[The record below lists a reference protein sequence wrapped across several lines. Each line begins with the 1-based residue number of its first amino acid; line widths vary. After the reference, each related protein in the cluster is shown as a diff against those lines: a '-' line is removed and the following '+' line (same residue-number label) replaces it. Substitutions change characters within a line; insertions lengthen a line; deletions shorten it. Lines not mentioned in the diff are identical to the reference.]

1 MNEIWSGSLRK
12 MTVTAASPVEYRMGG
27 ENGPLLNQYLGKKL
41 SLHFEGKINCIE
53 CAVALKKSYQGGY
66 CFPCTQKLAECDLC
80 ILKPELCHYAKGT
93 CRQPKWG
100 EEHCMIP
107 HFVYLSKTS
116 GVKVGITRHT
126 QIPTRWID
134 QGATEA
140 VPIFKVSTRL
150 QSGLFEVLL
159 GEQIADKT
167 NWRKM
172 LKGESSEEDL
182 LERRDQLFEDCG
194 EALDQLEEELDDNGI
209 EFLEDEAV
217 TELSYPVL
225 EYPEKVKSMTLEKM
239 PTIEG
244 TLMGIKGQYLIFDTG
259 VINIRRHTGH
269 TITLKA

>member
-1 MNEIWSGSLRK
+1 
-12 MTVTAASPVEYRMGG
+12 
-27 ENGPLLNQYLGKKL
+27 
-41 SLHFEGKINCIE
+41 
-53 CAVALKKSYQGGY
+53 
-66 CFPCTQKLAECDLC
+66 
-80 ILKPELCHYAKGT
+80 
-93 CRQPKWG
+93 
-100 EEHCMIP
+100 
-107 HFVYLSKTS
+107 
-116 GVKVGITRHT
+116 
-126 QIPTRWID
+126 
-134 QGATEA
+134 
-140 VPIFKVSTRL
+140 
-150 QSGLFEVLL
+150 
-159 GEQIADKT
+159 
-167 NWRKM
+167 WRKM